1 MVVLRNRTTG
11 AVLAER
17 VAVVEAQVERI
28 VRLFQPRPSE
38 IEEGRWFDHC
48 EAVHT
53 MGMNAIVDLLFLDRW
68 LRVIKVEHAV
78 RPSRPLVWCR
88 GASSVL
94 QMDAGFL
101 ARTDILAGDALTIEH
116 QPTM

>member
-1 MVVLRNRTTG
+1 MAVLRNRTTG
-11 AVLAER
+11 AILAER
-17 VAVVEAQVERI
+17 IAVVEAQVERI
-28 VRLFQPRPSE
+28 VRLFHPQVSDL
-38 IEEGRWFDHC
+38 EGRWFDQC

-53 MGMNAIVDLLFLDRW
+53 LGMNTIVDLLFLDRL

-94 QMDAGFL
+94 QMDSGFL

-116 QPTM
+116 PPTT